1 MQTIS
6 VQAGTHKAEFV
17 GGAGWVQEHPLLTS
31 LIILVCALSLR
42 LFFTYRAE
50 PTRLVFP
57 DSGTYF
63 DTAVSLSESGTFF
76 NRYQKPEITR
86 TPGYPFFLAALMTV
100 CGKDVRTL
108 LLVQT
113 VILSL
118 SVVVLYWLA
127 RCILPPTMAFTGAV
141 LAAVS
146 PWGAARA
153 GFLLSDGL
161 FLTALAVLFLL
172 MYTVIRSARTS
183 GAVLAGASAI
193 GLLTS
198 GVVFIRPVFPL
209 IGLVAVTMF
218 LLYPEKRIRAWLL
231 VTVMLLCAL
240 VPLQM
245 WKMRNAEQAQFSGFS
260 DVSGKAAWQWWAS
273 SVKGQVAGL
282 QGDRWA
288 MLRAAEEAE
297 TQWTF
302 SPQEAHDERWRLANE
317 VFRAHP
323 FSTLYVFGLNA
334 LEALIHPQANILTP
348 AALNFPGDTIAL
360 GVYWMA
366 IVFCAA
372 IGGWHIWG
380 RGQATDS
387 IDRKWILT
395 MLIICLAITLT
406 AGVSFG
412 AGARYRI
419 ALELIVPLLAG
430 VGLVRIVTA
439 FREQRRLM
447 WRDAHPLNAHR
458 LH

>member
-1 MQTIS
+1 MYTIPMPVGRHHARSTES
-6 VQAGTHKAEFV
+6 VS
-17 GGAGWVQEHPLLTS
+17 WLQEHPVLTS
-31 LIILVCALSLR
+31 LIILVCAVSMR

-86 TPGYPFFLAALMTV
+86 TPGYPFLLAVLMTV

-172 MYTVIRSARTS
+172 MYTVIRYARKS

-218 LLYPEKRIRAWLL
+218 MLYPEKRIRAWLL

-240 VPLQM
+240 VPLQL

-297 TQWTF
+297 TQWTL

-323 FSTLYVFGLNA
+323 LSTVYVFGLNA
-334 LEALIHPQANILTP
+334 LEALIHPQPSILTP
-348 AALNFPGDTIAL
+348 AGLNFRGDAVAL
-360 GVYWMA
+360 GGIWTA
-366 IVFCAA
+366 FIVCAA
-372 IGGWHIWG
+372 IGIWHIWG
-380 RGQATDS
+380 RAQTNECF
-387 IDRKWILT
+387 DRKWLLT
-395 MLIICLAITLT
+395 MLIICSALTLT

-430 VGLVRIVTA
+430 VGLVRIVTVIRA
-439 FREQRRLM
+439 KRRLL
-447 WRDAHPLNAHR
+447 WLEESPLKVDHIS
-458 LH
+458 